1 MNQTSGN
8 TATLSPSSVLRPPCT
23 RHHASVTFHALSRPP
38 LHPIVMEAD
47 DAHDLDS
54 TFGGDRESLASSTTS
69 LYSVVTRY
77 EWQHGRRYH
86 GYNAGKYHFPN
97 DEIEQGRMHI
107 EHDNQRLQMNG
118 ALYRAPIQDPQDIVD
133 LGTGN
138 GLWCIDMAEEHPNAQ
153 VLGIDLSPVQPEW
166 VPPNC
171 TFEVDDFD
179 LEWFVMFLRFLPITL
194 LTRL

>member
-1 MNQTSGN
+1 
-8 TATLSPSSVLRPPCT
+8 
-23 RHHASVTFHALSRPP
+23 
-38 LHPIVMEAD
+38 MEAD

-179 LEWFVMFLRFLPITL
+179 LEWFVRFLRFLPITL